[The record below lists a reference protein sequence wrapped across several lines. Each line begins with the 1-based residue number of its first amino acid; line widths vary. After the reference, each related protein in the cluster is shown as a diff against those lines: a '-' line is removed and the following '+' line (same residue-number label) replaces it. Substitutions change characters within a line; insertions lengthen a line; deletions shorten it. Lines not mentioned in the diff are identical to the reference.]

1 MGDLLCKIY
10 SELNHCLIELTITRQ
25 KKSEKVINKENLLAI
40 VYICKRFNKLLL
52 YVLVIKSNIVSS
64 GQIFKD
70 INDLVFAKSMEN
82 CVTHLV

>member
-1 MGDLLCKIY
+1 MIDLTAVWI
-10 SELNHCLIELTITRQ
+10 LTNRIDNKTK
-25 KKSEKVINKENLLAI
+25 KKSEKVFFIDYLLAL
-40 VYICKRFNKLLL
+40 VYIWKRFNKLLL
-52 YVLVIKSNIVSS
+52 YILVIKSNIVGS